1 MAYITLDFGSSNSG
15 AVLNTAF
22 EKEYNPSDLIYV
34 HRQDGDAGFTKQPTV
49 FWIKRSLIEKLAIY
63 DSDINVYSCVFY
75 EEERFL
81 ENANFIW
88 CQNQIKKALPRL
100 VDNKE
105 WVRIQYPKMELYKSG
120 NHSPADTL
128 IRASDG
134 SQFLL
139 QKILKIFFLVIKK
152 ECLYK
157 ATEAGFVLA
166 ADDVNWGI
174 TVPGLAIWNQDAV
187 SVIKDVAY
195 SVFGDN
201 LTLWSEPE
209 CALIGINLSGKAEI
223 DFVKD
228 RYSLIADL
236 GGGTADICVMQEKL
250 NPDGTNTFDEI
261 KSTSEGKDSTTS
273 ERVGGNDI
281 DRNFKSFF
289 CESLAKGV
297 EMDDTPIWLYANFL
311 VDNPKGSME
320 FDKKWEDLR
329 RLFFSDEIEEQT
341 IHFNPGRAYKD
352 WLMTHCPAAARKK
365 DEYGEFS
372 FDVDELRKYVFE
384 PVYGKILKSIEE
396 NLSVLKNKQIT
407 LDVIYFAGGLSL
419 DKKLKKLIKKLSCQ
433 YFPYVRF
440 IEASDG
446 AVVGAVQRGGNH
458 IAANKEKLIRRMSRR
473 TFYTEFIHDFNGNMN
488 DLRDSLKAR
497 FKQDY
502 YEHFGIWL
510 SETEINEKLD
520 EQWGNKTIDY
530 SDGSVSY
537 YTPLCLRFAP
547 VTQVQSFFV
556 IPHHPGNQTGVTI
569 KVFSSDKNFIL
580 FKNEDI
586 KEEGEFEYD
595 FGFNWERAK
604 LVFDPIS
611 NAVEG
616 TALFYLADESGKK
629 LKEFVIKNV
638 SKRGI

>member
-22 EKEYNPSDLIYV
+22 GKEYNPSDLIYV

-49 FWIKRSLIEKLAIY
+49 FWIKRSLIERLSIS
-63 DSDINVYSCVFY
+63 DNDINVYSCVFH

-88 CQNQIKKALPRL
+88 CQNQIKKVIPRL
-100 VDNKE
+100 ANDRE
-105 WVRIQYPKMELYKSG
+105 WVRIQHPKMELYKLG
-120 NHSPADTL
+120 NHSPANTL

-157 ATEAGFVLA
+157 ATEAGLVLA

-187 SVIKDVAY
+187 SVIKDVGH
-195 SVFGDN
+195 SIFGDN

-228 RYSLIADL
+228 RYSLIVDL

-250 NPDGTNTFDEI
+250 NPDGTTTFDEI
-261 KSTSEGKDSTTS
+261 KSTTEDKDSTTS
-273 ERVGGNDI
+273 ERAGGNDI

-289 CESLAKGV
+289 CESLTKDI
-297 EMDDTPIWLYANFL
+297 EMNDTPIWLYTSFL
-311 VDNPKGSME
+311 VDNPKGAME
-320 FDKKWEDLR
+320 FDEKWRQLQ
-329 RLFFSDEIEEQT
+329 FSDEIEEQT

-372 FDVDELRKYVFE
+372 FDGDELRKYVFE
-384 PVYGKILKSIEE
+384 PVYSKILKSIEE
-396 NLSVLKNKQIT
+396 NLSVLKHKQII
-407 LDVIYFAGGLSL
+407 LDAIYFAGGLSL
-419 DKKLKKLIKKLSCQ
+419 DKKLKKLIKSLSIKF
-433 YFPYVRF
+433 FPYAKF
-440 IEASDG
+440 IETSDG
-446 AVVGAVQRGGNH
+446 SVVGAVQRGGNH
-458 IAANKEKLIRRMSRR
+458 IAANKETLIRRMSRK
-473 TFYTEFIHDFNGNMN
+473 TFYTEFVQDFKGNMN
-488 DLRDSLKAR
+488 DLRDSLKAHFRHDYHER
-497 FKQDY
+497 F
-502 YEHFGIWL
+502 GLWL

-520 EQWGNKTIDY
+520 EQWNNKVIDY
-530 SDGSVSY
+530 SDGSVPY

-547 VTQVQSFFV
+547 VTQIQSFV
-556 IPHHPGNQTGVTI
+556 ITPYHPGNQTGVTI

-595 FGFNWERAK
+595 FGFNWESAK
-604 LVFDPIS
+604 LVFDPNS

-616 TALFYLADESGKK
+616 TALFCLADESGKK
-629 LKEFVIKNV
+629 LKEFVIQNV